1 MLIRTFQQ
9 ISDSGLRVSMLD
21 EDSQLPDIATA
32 EQQFI
37 IPAIGQALYDALDEV
52 LDIQAMPAP
61 APGGPANPVPDED
74 LVALLPMVQ
83 KPLAAFAYLAD
94 LPAIHTRLTSSGIRQ
109 TTSEGM
115 PTAYRWQYDEMK
127 AFLEERAYHTL
138 EVMLAYLY
146 ANAADYTD
154 INTDIQD
161 NRAAQLFTNGA
172 QFATFFQL
180 RQPFRTFIHLQ
191 PLLTEV
197 VQQYITPAIGEDF
210 LTELLAEA
218 EPSLHSIKLL
228 ASLRY
233 AAANL
238 TISKAVQKLPYRI
251 SPDGFTI
258 INAAGGGGAQS
269 TPAEVNVTAQQAGL
283 LQKRAEADGEQAMRR
298 AIKYL
303 QTLATAELW
312 PTFFTSD
319 LYKGP
324 DAYKPD
330 TGNSTR
336 KIFRM

>member
-1 MLIRTFQQ
+1 
-9 ISDSGLRVSMLD
+9 MLD

-37 IPAIGQALYDALDEV
+37 IPVIGQALYTALDDALSA
-52 LDIQAMPAP
+52 QY
-61 APGGPANPVPDED
+61 DED
-74 LVALLPMVQ
+74 NPPEAALLTLIPMVQ
-83 KPLAAFAYLAD
+83 KPLAAFAYMAD
-94 LPAIHTRLTSSGIRQ
+94 LPSIHTRLTSSGIRQ

-115 PTAYRWQYDEMK
+115 PTAYRWQYDEVK
-127 AFLEERAYHTL
+127 AYLEERAYLTL

-146 ANAADYTD
+146 SNAADYTD
-154 INTDIQD
+154 YIDADLQD
-161 NRAAQLFTNGA
+161 NRAPQMFTNGA
-172 QFATFFQL
+172 QFAAYFQL
-180 RQPFRTFIHLQ
+180 KQPFRTFIYLQ
-191 PLLTEV
+191 PLLAEV
-197 VQQYITPAIGEDF
+197 IQQYISPAIGDEF
-210 LTELLAEA
+210 LAEVLSMA
-218 EPSLHSIKLL
+218 EPDSNTRKLQ

-258 INAAGGGGAQS
+258 INATGAAQ
-269 TPAEVNVTAQQAGL
+269 TVPGEKNLPATDTGI

-312 PTFFTSD
+312 PTFFESD

>member
-1 MLIRTFQQ
+1 MLIRTFQHIQ
-9 ISDSGLRVSMLD
+9 DSGLRVSMLD

-32 EQQFI
+32 EQQYI
-37 IPAIGQALYDALDEV
+37 IPAIGQALYTALDAA
-52 LDIQAMPAP
+52 LDNLYNEDTPPA
-61 APGGPANPVPDED
+61 AA
-74 LVALLPMVQ
+74 LVTLLPMVQ

-115 PTAYRWQYDEMK
+115 PTAYRWQYDEVK
-127 AFLEERAYHTL
+127 AYLEERAYHTM

-146 ANAADYTD
+146 ANADDYTD
-154 INTDIQD
+154 IDTDLQA
-161 NRAAQLFTNGA
+161 NRATQIFTNGA
-172 QFATFFQL
+172 HFALYFQL

-197 VQQYITPAIGEDF
+197 VQQYITPAIGDDF
-210 LTELLAEA
+210 LTELLAIA
-218 EPSLHSIKLL
+218 DPDANTRKLL

-251 SPDGFTI
+251 SPNGFTI
-258 INAAGGGGAQS
+258 INATGGGGAQS
-269 TPAEVNVTAQQAGL
+269 APAEVNAASNQTGIL
-283 LQKRAEADGEQAMRR
+283 HKRAEADGEQAMRR

-303 QTLATAELW
+303 QTLASADLW
-312 PTFFTSD
+312 ATFYESD